1 MGFVMSEISKK
12 RKIAILTSG
21 GDAPGMNNVIHAV
34 YKTVKAMNSEK
45 QTNKNLSPEEKKPWE
60 LLLIKG
66 GYQGILKKEIFEID
80 DYWKQLITNS
90 TKIGGT
96 ILGSARFKAFEEEET
111 RKKAKRILDEFGVG
125 VLIAVGGDG
134 TFAGLQKLSELG
146 IQCIGIP
153 GTIDNDVVSTDVTIG
168 FDTALNT
175 VVEAIDRI
183 RDTSNSHSRISI
195 VEVMGRHCGDL
206 AIHAAVNA
214 DLVATPGNPKI
225 PEHEL
230 INIVKDLH
238 HKQSLSSIVVLVTEN
253 LYDVK
258 KLAKNIEQEL
268 KVETRATVLG
278 QIQRGGAPS
287 ASDRYLATMMGI
299 FAVEQAD
306 KKGDSSVIIALQGNK
321 LTVLPIHVALSM
333 QRSDRSATVSKILR
347 LSGIFYKK

>member
-1 MGFVMSEISKK
+1 MSEISKK

-21 GDAPGMNNVIHAV
+21 GDAPGMNNVISAV
-34 YKTVKAMNSEK
+34 YKTVKAINSEK
-45 QTNKNLSPEEKKPWE
+45 QANKNLSAEEKKPWE
-60 LLLIKG
+60 LLLVKG

-80 DYWKQLITNS
+80 DYWRQLINNS
-90 TKIGGT
+90 TKTGGT
-96 ILGSARFKAFEEEET
+96 IIGSARFKAFEEEET
-111 RKKAKRILDEFGVG
+111 RKKAKRILDEFEVG
-125 VLIAVGGDG
+125 VLIAIGGDG

-153 GTIDNDVVSTDVTIG
+153 GTIDNDVVSTDMAIG

-175 VVEAIDRI
+175 IVESIDRI
-183 RDTSNSHSRISI
+183 RDTSNSHSRIAI

-206 AIHAAVNA
+206 AIHAAVNC

-238 HKQSLSSIVVLVTEN
+238 HKQNLNSIVVLVTEN

-258 KLAKNIEQEL
+258 KLSKNIEQEL
-268 KVETRATVLG
+268 KVETRATILG
-278 QIQRGGAPS
+278 QIQRGGSPS
-287 ASDRYLATMMGI
+287 AFDRYLATMMGI

-306 KKGDSSVIIALQGNK
+306 KKGNSSVIIALQGNK

-333 QRSDRSATVSKILR
+333 QKSDSSVAVSKILR